1 MTGAR
6 SSTVA
11 ALEAATPLERV
22 ERLISVTGDLTRIIE
37 QESSYLKN
45 RQPVRIQ
52 TLIEEKMRLS
62 SDYALDIGLLNKSP
76 HVLDQAPADAVSRL
90 KANMSTLKDRLEDN
104 ERLLGTLK
112 DASEDLVKAVATIA
126 AQKRQPAAHY
136 GKTGAMEKAGKNSSS
151 ALSLDQQI

>member
-104 ERLLGTLK
+104 ERLLGSCELAPTPLM
-112 DASEDLVKAVATIA
+112 
-126 AQKRQPAAHY
+126 
-136 GKTGAMEKAGKNSSS
+136 GNN
-151 ALSLDQQI
+151 